1 MVSRLLHLAKNG
13 SFGSK
18 LPINYGTP
26 KVLPRKI
33 RSLLA
38 KHLGV
43 EEKVLTHADAPAAGA
58 VGNYESPPRRRHN
71 AVEIHEIDVRASAG
85 PDAINEGL
93 EARQRR
99 GCSRKPLC
107 GMNCVRRPSTCA

>member
-38 KHLGV
+38 KHFGV

-58 VGNYESPPRRRHN
+58 VGTT
-71 AVEIHEIDVRASAG
+71 RAR
-85 PDAINEGL
+85 PDAATTPWRFMKSMCAHRP
-93 EARQRR
+93 ARARSMKGWRR
-99 GCSRKPLC
+99 DSDVAVPGSR
-107 GMNCVRRPSTCA
+107 CAA